1 MRVQPKRICGLLLA
15 LLLGCFGFMQ
25 EMAFGVI
32 SATNFKPGFNLFSR
46 AEDIQEGRNAAA
58 QVDKQ
63 MPLINDAVVLNYVNE
78 LGRRLATV
86 SPNNYDYAW
95 TFKVVNSSDIN
106 AFALPGGFIYI
117 NRATIESAEN
127 EAQLA
132 GVVAH
137 EEGHVVMRH
146 STHRASELVL
156 AQFPLALLGGALGQG
171 GALGA
176 LAKMGIGFGANSILL
191 KNSRSVEA
199 QADQVGAYICYHAGY
214 DPHAMPQFFEIIQK
228 KYPQRTLEFFSDHPN
243 PERRIEK
250 VDAEIPELGPPRQ
263 WRPDTAEFRTVRD
276 RLSKMPAAPKAK
288 VTSEAAPN
296 PNNPPASPSTRMK
309 NYRGQ
314 GFTISYPDNWQV
326 SGDQDSVV
334 LAPKGAVW
342 SDPQSGSVQ
351 AYGVSISRSQPSAD
365 SLDAETRQLL
375 DSLERSNPTMR
386 VTQQNHA
393 IINGHQAV
401 ETWFEN
407 DSPIQGQ
414 REKDRLVTLE
424 SGGGLLTLIFIA
436 PQSVF
441 DSYQPA
447 FEAMLRSLSVG

>member
-156 AQFPLALLGGALGQG
+156 AQFPLALLA
-171 GALGA
+171 
-176 LAKMGIGFGANSILL
+176 
-191 KNSRSVEA
+191 R
-199 QADQVGAYICYHAGY
+199 
-214 DPHAMPQFFEIIQK
+214 
-228 KYPQRTLEFFSDHPN
+228 
-243 PERRIEK
+243 
-250 VDAEIPELGPPRQ
+250 
-263 WRPDTAEFRTVRD
+263 
-276 RLSKMPAAPKAK
+276 
-288 VTSEAAPN
+288 
-296 PNNPPASPSTRMK
+296 
-309 NYRGQ
+309 
-314 GFTISYPDNWQV
+314 
-326 SGDQDSVV
+326 
-334 LAPKGAVW
+334 AV
-342 SDPQSGSVQ
+342 
-351 AYGVSISRSQPSAD
+351 PSA
-365 SLDAETRQLL
+365 
-375 DSLERSNPTMR
+375 RSRKWASASAQIP
-386 VTQQNHA
+386 
-393 IINGHQAV
+393 
-401 ETWFEN
+401 FC
-407 DSPIQGQ
+407 
-414 REKDRLVTLE
+414 
-424 SGGGLLTLIFIA
+424 
-436 PQSVF
+436 
-441 DSYQPA
+441 
-447 FEAMLRSLSVG
+447 